1 VRTRGEITDEESAT
15 NRRDFKFLLI
25 FFFVKT
31 CLFTP
36 VVLSFS
42 ISIPSKTVTS
52 TAIIVP
58 VAKIVLQYG
67 EYQQDGFRWP
77 PPNFLELSLNVS

>member
-1 VRTRGEITDEESAT
+1 MDEDLAT
-15 NRRDFKFLLI
+15 NRRDFSFLLTS
-25 FFFVKT
+25 FFVET
-31 CLFTP
+31 CLFIP

-58 VAKIVLQYG
+58 IAQIVLQYG
-67 EYQQDGFRWP
+67 EYQRDGFCWP
-77 PPNFLELSLNVS
+77 PPNLLEHFLKWQKSLGT